1 MGGPVGPGPRQVVRS
16 AAVGS
21 LRLPKRRASR
31 SCSRPAQAGRADP
44 TDTNARIQ
52 LRMNGV
58 WRGLVAGCV
67 ALVVFAG
74 SAPAFQLGP
83 LGGGSEQTTESD
95 PSSSDPPSDPHA
107 APTATAEG
115 VTPILSED
123 TDQATLDMLLSE
135 AMSFIKG
142 AHSHPCALPRFRLA
156 RRRVLCEIAA
166 CAEWAGFLAGATG
179 ALELIALL
187 AYETLQRCQWA
198 AHTLALSLEY
208 WLQRARTV

>member
-1 MGGPVGPGPRQVVRS
+1 
-16 AAVGS
+16 
-21 LRLPKRRASR
+21 
-31 SCSRPAQAGRADP
+31 
-44 TDTNARIQ
+44 
-52 LRMNGV
+52 MNGV
-58 WRGLVAGCV
+58 WRGLVAGCA

-95 PSSSDPPSDPHA
+95 PSSADPPSDPHA

-142 AHSHPCALPRFRLA
+142 AHSLPCALPRFRVA
-156 RRRVLCEIAA
+156 RRRVLCSRAA
-166 CAEWAGFLAGATG
+166 RAGWTLVLAGATD
-179 ALELIALL
+179 ALLLIALL
-187 AYETLQRCQWA
+187 AYEALHRCKWA
-198 AHTLALSLEY
+198 THTLALSLE
-208 WLQRARTV
+208 